1 MQVEI
6 DCIVCGQFRPVH
18 KRRRGRLALEDE
30 QGIRFARANQLR
42 VSIHA
47 LSREFGKRLLRS
59 GTCPRQARVHPRLDP
74 RLDRFA
80 KLPTFVRQDRLDV
93 TRPVLSV
100 PPTIVLR
107 NSGFQQLDTLPLI
120 NYSLPLSRVE
130 TRGVKFSKF
139 VFLGER

>member
-1 MQVEI
+1 MNKVF
-6 DCIVCGQFRPVH
+6 GS
-18 KRRRGRLALEDE
+18 
-30 QGIRFARANQLR
+30 RANQLR

-107 NSGFQQLDTLPLI
+107 NSGFQQLDTTINQLLPPFE
-120 NYSLPLSRVE
+120 SSRDS
-130 TRGVKFSKF
+130 RSKIF
-139 VFLGER
+139 KICISRR

>member
-1 MQVEI
+1 MNKVF
-6 DCIVCGQFRPVH
+6 GS
-18 KRRRGRLALEDE
+18 
-30 QGIRFARANQLR
+30 RANQLR

-80 KLPTFVRQDRLDV
+80 KLPTFVRQDLDV

-100 PPTIVLR
+100 PPITQSCYAILAF
-107 NSGFQQLDTLPLI
+107 NSSIRPLI

-139 VFLGER
+139 VFLDDER